1 MIDREASPGE
11 AATTEGER
19 DAGDDG
25 RATLNHQRRQRHEA
39 GLADVRSAS
48 EQLAD
53 LLRERRQQST
63 AIRLW
68 CYLNEGK
75 SACIYV
81 MFLCWF

>member
-1 MIDREASPGE
+1 MALLIASTKYLRSDIQMIDREASPCE

-53 LLRERRQQST
+53 LLRERRQ
-63 AIRLW
+63 
-68 CYLNEGK
+68 
-75 SACIYV
+75 
-81 MFLCWF
+81 

>member
-25 RATLNHQRRQRHEA
+25 RAALNHQRRQRHEA

-53 LLRERRQQST
+53 LLRERQQ
-63 AIRLW
+63 
-68 CYLNEGK
+68 
-75 SACIYV
+75 
-81 MFLCWF
+81 